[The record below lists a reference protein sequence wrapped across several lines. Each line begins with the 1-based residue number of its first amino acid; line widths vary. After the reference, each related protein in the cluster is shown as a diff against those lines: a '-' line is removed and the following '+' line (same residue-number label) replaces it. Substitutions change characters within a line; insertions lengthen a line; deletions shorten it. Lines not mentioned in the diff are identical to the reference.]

1 MKKLYIIFAILAACL
16 VCSCKKEEAPFIKVD
31 KDAVELDVN
40 GTAVD
45 VGVSSNLEWYLETSA
60 DWIKVKRNSSG
71 GGIMISAAKNTSTE
85 GREGTVT
92 IKGQGA
98 PSVSV
103 KVSQVQMNSVSVTT
117 STVLTFDETAQNF
130 SINISY
136 NTPYKIDIPSDAGW
150 LTMEPESKAMQSKDI
165 VFHLA
170 ANEGKTART
179 AVFVISADGC
189 QDISVTVNQTG
200 VPQYFSFR
208 VSGVQSFRVP
218 SLDNKGN
225 KATVEYD
232 DNVLEYKAG
241 CSLPV
246 GTEKLFVVKSPDIQ
260 SVSFANCEGLD
271 SIDFSGL

>member
-1 MKKLYIIFAILAACL
+1 MKKLYIIIAVLAACL
-16 VCSCKKEEAPFIKVD
+16 VSSCKKEEAPFIKVD

-60 DWIKVKRNSSG
+60 DWIKVKRNTSG
-71 GGIMISAAKNTSTE
+71 GGIKISASKNTSTE

-92 IKGQGA
+92 IKGSGA

-117 STVLTFDETAQNF
+117 STVLTFDEKAQSF
-130 SINISY
+130 SINLSY
-136 NTPYKIDIPSDAGW
+136 NAPYKIDIPSDADW
-150 LTMEPESKAMQSKDI
+150 LSMDPESRAMQSKDI
-165 VFHLA
+165 SFRLA

-179 AVFVISADGC
+179 AVIVISADGC

-200 VPQYFSFR
+200 IPQYFSFR
-208 VSGVQSFRVP
+208 VSGVQSFRMP
-218 SLDNKGN
+218 SLDNKGK

-241 CSLPV
+241 GSLPV